1 MVGGISV
8 DEEAELEFHAAVAR
22 GRLGEYMTRN
32 PRTGKEVLYR
42 IVSELVFERIT
53 RPAERAR
60 GHRGCAVS
68 PDRLTPDCHD
78 RHQDDVEAVLA
89 DVLRHAE
96 EPIANLPG
104 WLVPR
109 LRPVTVDA
117 NRVRRGARGAL
128 QRPRLPYWLDT
139 ALGGD
144 RWLTELALEILNW
157 VGVPTAAAN
166 GIWPLAAWAERRDR
180 ATGEHGC
187 TEVGVASD
195 VERVLTAMR
204 TRPTWYEKYVERP
217 LGHKQ
222 APLPP
227 ASRAGADSMREL
239 VALPPARPDEIEET
253 LLHGLVAAAIDAVE
267 TRLRAGEEPR
277 AAVLAVLRTVFGAGP
292 GAEDMD
298 KVPGQ
303 GADLDEQAFRLLA
316 NPDTVDRVVAEFLQI
331 IAEG

>member
-1 MVGGISV
+1 MAGGISV
-8 DEEAELEFHAAVAR
+8 DEEAELEIHAAVAR
-22 GRLGEYMTRN
+22 GRLREYTKEN
-32 PRTGKEVLYR
+32 PIQGKAVLYR
-42 IVSELVFERIT
+42 IVSELVYERIT

-60 GHRGCAVS
+60 AHRGCAVS
-68 PDRLTPDCHD
+68 IDRLTPDCHD

-89 DVLRHAE
+89 DVLKHADR
-96 EPIANLPG
+96 PIANLRG

-128 QRPRLPYWLDT
+128 QRPRLPHWLDT
-139 ALGGD
+139 TLGSD

-157 VGVPTAAAN
+157 VGVPTAASN

-195 VERVLTAMR
+195 VERVLAAMR

-227 ASRAGADSMREL
+227 PSRGSADSRDL
-239 VALPPARPDEIEET
+239 APLPPSRPDEIEET
-253 LLHGLVAAAIDAVE
+253 LLQGLIADAIAAVE
-267 TRLRAGEEPR
+267 TRLRAGEAPR
-277 AAVLAVLRTVFGAGP
+277 AAVLAVLHTVFSAGP
-292 GAEDMD
+292 GTEDID
-298 KVPGQ
+298 KAPGH
-303 GADLDEQAFRLLA
+303 GTEIDEQASRLLA
-316 NPDTVDRVVAEFLQI
+316 DPATLDRVVAEFLQI
-331 IAEG
+331 IKDA